1 MDKDKQIEFL
11 AIGDIATEP
20 FIRITDAEANCDVQG
35 EHCKIC
41 FRFGDKIPYESA
53 EVCNAVGNS
62 PNVAVGASKLGIKTS
77 LISYVGDD
85 LVGKQNIESL
95 MKDGVSVDHMKIVPG
110 MQSNYHYVL
119 WYANERTILVK
130 HTEFPYSFGV
140 DVPQAKWV
148 YLSSLASNSGEY
160 HNEIGNYLKNY
171 PDTKLLFQ
179 PGTFQIKLG
188 KDLLKD
194 IYERTYILF
203 CNYVEARR
211 ILETE
216 DIPTTSEN
224 LEQPEID
231 KIKILE
237 MLHLLGPKVVV
248 MTDGLNGAYAYDGTE
263 ALFVPVYSTES
274 FESTGAGDAFASAMI
289 SALILGKDLKEAF
302 TWGPINS
309 MSVVSQVGAQKGLL
323 NKEKIEEYLANAP
336 LHYKVSK
343 IN

>member
-1 MDKDKQIEFL
+1 MDKNKQIEFL

-20 FIRITDAEANCDVQG
+20 FIRITDAEANCDLQG
-35 EHCKIC
+35 ENCKIC

-53 EVCNAVGNS
+53 EICHALGNS
-62 PNVAVGASKLGIKTS
+62 PNVAVGASKLGINTS

-95 MKDGVSVDHMKIVPG
+95 MKDGVNIDHMKIVPG
-110 MQSNYHYVL
+110 VESNYHYVL

-130 HTEFPYSFGV
+130 HTEFPYSFG
-140 DVPQAKWV
+140 DDTPEAKWV
-148 YLSSLASNSGEY
+148 FLSSLASNSTEY
-160 HNEIGNYLKNY
+160 HKEIGNYLKKY
-171 PDTKLLFQ
+171 PLTKLIFQ

-203 CNYVEARR
+203 CNFVEAKR
-211 ILETE
+211 ILEKE
-216 DIPTTSEN
+216 ES
-224 LEQPEID
+224 D

-237 MLHLLGPKVVV
+237 MLHSLGPKVVV
-248 MTDGLNGAYAYDGTE
+248 MTDGLNGAYLYDGVD
-263 ALFVPVYSTES
+263 ALFIPVYSTES

-323 NKEKIEEYLANAP
+323 NREKLEEYLVNAP
-336 LHYKVSK
+336 EHYKVTK

>member
-11 AIGDIATEP
+11 AIGDIAAEP
-20 FIRITDAEANCDVQG
+20 FIRITDAEASCDLQG
-35 EHCKIC
+35 DNCKIC

-62 PNVAVGASKLGIKTS
+62 PNVSVGVSKLGIKST

-95 MKDGVSVDHMKIVPG
+95 MKDSVNVDYMKIVPG
-110 MQSNYHYVL
+110 MVSNYHYVL

-130 HTEFPYSFGV
+130 HTEFPYSFGQ
-140 DVPQAKWV
+140 DVPEAKWV
-148 YLSSLASNSGEY
+148 YLSSLASNSAEYHKEIGEY
-160 HNEIGNYLKNY
+160 LKKY

-203 CNYVEARR
+203 CNYVEAKR
-211 ILETE
+211 ILNIEE
-216 DIPTTSEN
+216 LPAEVGDN
-224 LEQPEID
+224 

-237 MLHLLGPKVVV
+237 MLHSLGPKTVV
-248 MTDGLNGAYAYDGTE
+248 MTDGLNGAYAYDGND
-263 ALFVPVYSTES
+263 ALYVPVYSTES

-323 NKEKIEEYLANAP
+323 NKEKLEEYLVNAP
-336 LHYKVSK
+336 EHYKVTK